1 MTSEPRTD
9 TTEKPW
15 ASNRLGDP
23 RQLLH
28 EATHLEELAQQKRRE
43 AQRLRT
49 MADAEDA
56 AAVRVDEVARDYR
69 QWVKERETNV
79 TQP

>member
-1 MTSEPRTD
+1 MSNDTTPV

-15 ASNRLGDP
+15 AGNRLGDP

-43 AQRLRT
+43 AQRLHRA
-49 MADAEDA
+49 ADAEDA
-56 AAVRVDEVARDYR
+56 AADRVDEAARDYR
-69 QWVKERETNV
+69 QWVKERANAK
-79 TQP
+79 